1 MRPSSPR
8 DNRLSLCK
16 QTKNPGIL
24 VVPGFSCLEGGGTV
38 AWRRRISDGSNGV
51 EPEQGKRW
59 YWGMK
64 KRSKKTCSESV
75 VIQRRFEEIR
85 TPDTLLKRQ
94 VLCRLSYWIK
104 CINRPKSVYRTA
116 VQRMEVPSTNM
127 KKMIAR
133 TFVIF
138 ASFASLVRPLFFP

>member
-1 MRPSSPR
+1 MEINGLPVSS
-8 DNRLSLCK
+8 
-16 QTKNPGIL
+16 QTT
-24 VVPGFSCLEGGGTV
+24 EGSAVQGVKSGADLQQADSGT
-38 AWRRRISDGSNGV
+38 AMAYG
-51 EPEQGKRW
+51 
-59 YWGMK
+59 Y
-64 KRSKKTCSESV
+64 KKTEQENLLR
-75 VIQRRFEEIR
+75 IGGDPAEIR

>member
-1 MRPSSPR
+1 MELC
-8 DNRLSLCK
+8 RLIGRYFLVTRNPCGSGVFLFGGRWYGCMAPENKRWK
-16 QTKNPGIL
+16 Q
-24 VVPGFSCLEGGGTV
+24 
-38 AWRRRISDGSNGV
+38 RRRAGTGKKVVLGHEKS
-51 EPEQGKRW
+51 EQENLLRIG
-59 YWGMK
+59 GDPA
-64 KRSKKTCSESV
+64 
-75 VIQRRFEEIR
+75 EIR